1 MKEKRLREKLAGLFV
16 WGFEGTSLSPE
27 FVKLLKCDR
36 PAGVILF
43 KRNIESLR
51 QVRSL
56 TKELRRL
63 GGRRLLIG
71 VDEEGGRVSRM
82 PPPFTRY
89 PSAVTLGDFYRQE
102 RDSRLLVALGRY
114 LAREL
119 LAVGINT
126 DFAPVL
132 DVNSNPKNPVIGDR
146 SFSSDPQVAAEAA
159 TAFFLGMEKEGM
171 ISCGKHFPG
180 HGDTRTDSHLTLPR
194 VPRSVSDLNK
204 VELVPFRMAI
214 RRKIPMLMTAHVV
227 YPAWDPKHPA
237 TLSHKI
243 LTRLL
248 RQRLGFCGV
257 VISDD
262 LQMKAMRYSESEAC
276 LKSLE
281 AGVDLLLICKG
292 GERGG
297 EIVEQVLRDVG
308 KSPLFRR
315 RVFESLGRVRRLK
328 EKYL

>member
-1 MKEKRLREKLAGLFV
+1 
-16 WGFEGTSLSPE
+16 
-27 FVKLLKCDR
+27 
-36 PAGVILF
+36 
-43 KRNIESLR
+43 
-51 QVRSL
+51 
-56 TKELRRL
+56 
-63 GGRRLLIG
+63 
-71 VDEEGGRVSRM
+71 
-82 PPPFTRY
+82 
-89 PSAVTLGDFYRQE
+89 
-102 RDSRLLVALGRY
+102 
-114 LAREL
+114 
-119 LAVGINT
+119 
-126 DFAPVL
+126 
-132 DVNSNPKNPVIGDR
+132 
-146 SFSSDPQVAAEAA
+146 
-159 TAFFLGMEKEGM
+159 
-171 ISCGKHFPG
+171 
-180 HGDTRTDSHLTLPR
+180 
-194 VPRSVSDLNK
+194 
-204 VELVPFRMAI
+204 
-214 RRKIPMLMTAHVV
+214 MLMTAHVV